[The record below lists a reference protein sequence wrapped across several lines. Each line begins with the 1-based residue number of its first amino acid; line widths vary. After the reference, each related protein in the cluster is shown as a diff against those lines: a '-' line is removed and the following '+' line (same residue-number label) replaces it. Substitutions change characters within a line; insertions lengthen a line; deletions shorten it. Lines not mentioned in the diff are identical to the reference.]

1 MKDLNGF
8 YKALERAEEKNNE
21 SFFRVPGRCNGIRC
35 ALQTFRELQTVAD
48 ALKAGRTIT
57 TINMQVINV
66 VTAYEIPVKPDGIG
80 WIIGQ

>member
-1 MKDLNGF
+1 MKDLNKF
-8 YKALERAEEKNNE
+8 YEALEKAQERANG
-21 SFFRVPGRCNGIRC
+21 SFFRVPGRLGGIRC
-35 ALQTFRELQTVAD
+35 ALQTFKELQTVAD

-80 WIIGQ
+80 WIIG